1 MNNLNWVLR
10 AKNIN
15 KKFVD
20 GEREVQVL
28 SGVDLEIYPHE
39 TLAILGSSGSGK
51 STLLQILSG
60 LDLPS
65 SGEIFVQDPKAEP
78 KAESKAESESNPNP
92 EPKLKLKLKQALDLI
107 PLNLMTSNQRAKIRN
122 QMFGFV
128 YQFHHLLPE
137 FTALENVQIPLL
149 IRGDSRQKSKEIA
162 KNWLDQ
168 VGLSHRFDHKPS
180 ALSGGERQ
188 RVAIA
193 RAMVGNPACLLADEP
208 TGNLDSETA
217 GKVFEV
223 LLKCNQI
230 SGTALIIVTHDL
242 ALANQMQKQVRL
254 ISGKLG

>member
-1 MNNLNWVLR
+1 MSKVLDSAFWVLK
-10 AKNIN
+10 ANNIH
-15 KKFVD
+15 KKFID
-20 GEREVQVL
+20 GDREIPVL
-28 SGVDLEIYPHE
+28 SGIDLEIYPHE
-39 TLAILGSSGSGK
+39 SLAILGSSGSGK

-65 SGEIFVQDPKAEP
+65 TGEIFVQHPHSLKA
-78 KAESKAESESNPNP
+78 PNAP
-92 EPKLKLKLKQALDLI
+92 EAPEALKEQVSI
-107 PLNLMTSNQRAKIRN
+107 TSIQPINRMSVNQRAAIRN
-122 QMFGFV
+122 QLFGFV

-149 IRGDSRQKSKEIA
+149 IRGESRQKSQEMA

-193 RAMVGNPACLLADEP
+193 RAMVGSPACLFADEP
-208 TGNLDSETA
+208 TGNLDTETA

-223 LLKCNQI
+223 LLQCNKI
-230 SGTALIIVTHDL
+230 SGTALIIVTHDI
-242 ALANQMQKQVRL
+242 ALANQMHKQVKL
-254 ISGKLG
+254 TGGKLG